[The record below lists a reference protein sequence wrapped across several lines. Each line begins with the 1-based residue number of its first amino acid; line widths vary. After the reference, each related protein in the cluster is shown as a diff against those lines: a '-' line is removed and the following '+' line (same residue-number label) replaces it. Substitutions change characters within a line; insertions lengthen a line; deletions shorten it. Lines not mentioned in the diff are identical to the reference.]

1 MTIAKLHPR
10 LQDFVKNN
18 WRGGLSEIQELA
30 FSSIFDGQN
39 CTVEAPTSGGKTEA
53 VLFPLLTRISNS
65 QTSGFK
71 VLYIAPLKALLND
84 LALRIL
90 PYTKMCYMEA
100 FKWHGDVSQADK
112 IEQMVFPSD
121 VLMTTPESL
130 EAILLR
136 KANWQE
142 VFSNLE
148 TIVIDEAHYFALTE
162 RGSHLLSLL
171 ERIQADIGHTIQRI
185 AVTATIG
192 NPEGLLLWLLGT
204 EKEGQCFKVSS
215 KTDKERNFKIHYFLP
230 DSARLSDFLYDLLV
244 NKKSIV
250 FERSRSRTE
259 QTAMLINERNLKIQS
274 RFPVRVKTHHSS
286 VSKQLR
292 EDAESSIK
300 MTAETSIDAIIST
313 STLELGIDIGDLDQ
327 IIQIGGLSSS
337 GSFLQR
343 VGRTGRRPG
352 RPQFFRG
359 LCDDEDELILLT
371 GCVSLGWKRI
381 SENILFPTR
390 AFHILTHQIICLSL
404 QKRGVTADQAW
415 EILSR
420 PFCFSKISRK
430 DLDDLISFMVHEDFL
445 RLLDGQIILPGEKTE
460 KEFLRSNY
468 RRLFAIF
475 DSGPAYNVVDGK
487 KVIGT
492 LDSDFARSQELPF
505 VFVLGGQ
512 EWNTLKIDHE
522 MQQISVKKNATGIA
536 PEWKSISGFDIPF
549 ELAQEVGEI
558 LVNNVE
564 PKFLDDQALLRVKAQ
579 QETYNQLGWGLNKWI
594 LESSIENGDVFLWTF
609 CGDKINRA
617 LSLLFSNGERHSK
630 YDYKKVVFKSDG
642 KNSNLLNDIS
652 HWLSEL
658 KSSQIDELETLA
670 EQQVKVS
677 WFSKFSACLP
687 DALARKTIFEKSL
700 DMAGMFKAS
709 KTATIEVYN

>member
-1 MTIAKLHPR
+1 MTLAKLHPR
-10 LQDFVKNN
+10 LRDFVTNT
-18 WRGGLSEIQELA
+18 WRGGLSEIQVQTFEP
-30 FSSIFDGQN
+30 IFEGHS

-65 QTSGFK
+65 KTSGFK
-71 VLYIAPLKALLND
+71 LLYIAPLKALLND

-112 IEQMVFPSD
+112 IEQMIFPSD

-142 VFSNLE
+142 VFGNLE

-171 ERIQADIGHTIQRI
+171 ERIQADIGHSIQRI

-192 NPEGLLLWLLGT
+192 NPEDLLLWLLGT
-204 EKEGQCFKVSS
+204 ERKGKCFKATS
-215 KTDKERNFKIHYFLP
+215 KTEKERDFKIHYFQP
-230 DSARLSDFLYDLLV
+230 DGTRLSDFLYDLLF

-250 FERSRSRTE
+250 FERSRSKTE
-259 QTAMLINERNLKIQS
+259 ETAMLINERNLKLQS
-274 RFPVRVKTHHSS
+274 RFPIRVKTHHSS

-300 MTAETSIDAIIST
+300 MKAETSINAIIST

-327 IIQIGGLSSS
+327 IIQIGSLSSS

-352 RPQFFRG
+352 QPQFFRG
-359 LCDDEDELILLT
+359 LCDDEDELILLA
-371 GCVSLGWKRI
+371 GCASLGWKRI
-381 SENILFPTR
+381 SEHILFPAR
-390 AFHILTHQIICLSL
+390 ACHILAHQIICLSL
-404 QKRGVTADQAW
+404 QKKGVTADQIW
-415 EILSR
+415 EILSK
-420 PFCFSKISRK
+420 PYCFSKIMRN
-430 DLDDLISFMVHEDFL
+430 DFDYLISYMVREDFL

-460 KEFLRSNY
+460 KEFLGSNY

-475 DSGPAYNVVDGK
+475 DAGPAYNVVDGK

-492 LDSDFARSQELPF
+492 LDSDFARSQDLPF

-512 EWNTLKIDHE
+512 EWDTLKIDHE
-522 MQQISVKKNATGIA
+522 MQQISVRKNIAGVA

-549 ELAQEVGEI
+549 ELAQEVGNI

-564 PKFLDDQALLRVKAQ
+564 PKFLDDSSLLRVKAQ
-579 QETYNQLGWGLNKWI
+579 QETYNQLGWGINKWV
-594 LESSIENGDVFLWTF
+594 LESSNENGDVFLWTF

-617 LSLLFSNGERHSK
+617 VSVLFSNSGRNSR
-630 YDYKKVVFKSDG
+630 YDYKKIVFKSDL
-642 KNSNLLNDIS
+642 KNLDLLSDVM

-658 KSSQIDELETLA
+658 KSTQIDELEILA
-670 EQQVKVS
+670 ERLVKVS
-677 WFSKFSACLP
+677 WFSKFSDCLP
-687 DALARKTIFEKSL
+687 DELARKTIFEKSL
-700 DMAGMFKAS
+700 DIPGMYKTLKA
-709 KTATIEVYN
+709 TGIEVSY